1 MFESKYGA
9 ITAEKTKFLDREPL
23 FVLRA
28 KDKLASRTV
37 RYYAQVCRFLG
48 TTTKNKGL
56 ISIGEK
62 ANLIATEMEE
72 WQREN
77 REKVR
82 LPD

>member
-28 KDKLASRTV
+28 KDRLATQTV
-37 RYYAQVCRFLG
+37 RYYARVCCFLG
-48 TTTKNKGL
+48 ITTTNQGL
-56 ISIGEK
+56 IAIGERAK
-62 ANLIATEMEE
+62 LIAAEMAE

-77 REKVR
+77 KEKVR